1 MEENF
6 NELLE
11 KSLLD
16 FKYKEGQIIKGTV
29 LSIVNDT
36 VVVDVGLKS
45 EGRIPIK
52 EFHSPGEE
60 HNVKVGE
67 KYDVYLEK
75 LENKRTDI
83 VFFQAGVDS
92 LTFDSLGHLN
102 LSHEGIKKRN
112 ELVFNFCKKQNTPV
126 VVFMGG
132 GYSNPIDHTVN
143 AISELFYQ
151 CRDFAEQFRT

>member
-1 MEENF
+1 MGDQAYIRK
-6 NELLE
+6 LA
-11 KSLLD
+11 SA
-16 FKYKEGQIIKGTV
+16 
-29 LSIVNDT
+29 
-36 VVVDVGLKS
+36 
-45 EGRIPIK
+45 
-52 EFHSPGEE
+52 
-60 HNVKVGE
+60 
-67 KYDVYLEK
+67 LEK
-75 LENKRTDI
+75 LEEKKTDI

-151 CRDFAEQFRT
+151 CRDFREQFQT